1 MTSITGEASHGD
13 GAEAS
18 EAVDN
23 FKIGVSAII
32 KMVAE
37 RTVKPDG
44 SLVNPA
50 AVVSALSDEDGRKE
64 LLRDFTLGIIPS
76 EVNPLLWERWLQG
89 GEAPFS
95 KRNLTSPRVGSM
107 GIKRGLER
115 VSAGVVRARSTVS
128 SAEEGVAE
136 AVEKLEH
143 AKSELAME
151 EAMEAAFVEYLVTE
165 HLVSLVEPIFA
176 LGPAWTLMRAAS
188 SHVDLVALEQEMIL
202 IKKPEQR
209 EAFIERRI
217 ADRKASAAE
226 ILASLDYWCGDADY
240 ETEVHDA
247 LLQIAKRY
255 AGVERSDGRVRGPGA
270 FAKSVSN
277 VNAKID
283 AAKVLAGLST
293 GKP

>member
-1 MTSITGEASHGD
+1 
-13 GAEAS
+13 
-18 EAVDN
+18 
-23 FKIGVSAII
+23 
-32 KMVAE
+32 
-37 RTVKPDG
+37 
-44 SLVNPA
+44 
-50 AVVSALSDEDGRKE
+50 
-64 LLRDFTLGIIPS
+64 
-76 EVNPLLWERWLQG
+76 
-89 GEAPFS
+89 
-95 KRNLTSPRVGSM
+95 
-107 GIKRGLER
+107 
-115 VSAGVVRARSTVS
+115 
-128 SAEEGVAE
+128 
-136 AVEKLEH
+136 
-143 AKSELAME
+143 
-151 EAMEAAFVEYLVTE
+151 
-165 HLVSLVEPIFA
+165 
-176 LGPAWTLMRAAS
+176 MRAAS

-255 AGVERSDGRVRGPGA
+255 AGVERTDGRVRGPGA